1 MAELHAEDLNQLF
14 IAFNRHDIDAVMNY
28 FADDV
33 VFETIAGNT
42 AYGTRIEGRGAVA
55 NAFSQTFASMP
66 DVQWRD
72 TEHRVCGDMGISQWT
87 FTATRNDGK
96 RIEARGCDLFTL
108 RDGKIVRKQAFRK
121 DRPLL
126 EPQ

>member
-1 MAELHAEDLNQLF
+1 VQQLDANDLQSLF
-14 IAFNRHDIDAVMNY
+14 DAFNRHDIKAVMAF
-28 FADDV
+28 FADDIL
-33 VFETIAGNT
+33 FETAAGDGV
-42 AYGTRIEGRGAVA
+42 YGNRIEGHDGVA
-55 NAFSQTFASMP
+55 AAFSQVWAGMP

-72 TEHRVCGDMGISQWT
+72 TQHRVFDDLGISEWT
-87 FTATRNDGK
+87 FTATRSDGK

-126 EPQ
+126 